1 MKSLITTLLLA
12 ITLSSTAFG
21 DDFDDALAA
30 YNKGDY
36 KTSIKLW
43 RTLAEQGDATAQYNL
58 GFMYDEGEGVPE
70 DDKQAVKW
78 YRLAAEQG
86 HHAKAQYNLGV
97 MYANGHGV
105 PEDIVL
111 AYMWWNL
118 AAANGIE
125 NASKNKG
132 IIAKRMTSS
141 QIAEAQ
147 KLSRECLKKNYKN
160 C

>member
-12 ITLSSTAFG
+12 ITLSLSAHA
-21 DDFDDALAA
+21 DDFSDALAA
-30 YNKGDY
+30 YEKGDY
-36 KTSIKLW
+36 KTALKLW
-43 RTLAEQGDATAQYNL
+43 KPLAEQG
-58 GFMYDEGEGVPE
+58 
-70 DDKQAVKW
+70 
-78 YRLAAEQG
+78 AAN
-86 HHAKAQYNLGV
+86 AQYNLGV
-97 MYANGHGV
+97 MYLNGQGV
-105 PEDIVL
+105 PEDKVF
-111 AYMWWNL
+111 AYMWWDL

-147 KLSRECLKKNYKN
+147 KLSRECLKNNYKN